1 MPHPQI
7 GDSCCLMGAV
17 WSGIFIEFAVEI
29 NPISRW
35 HICQGSVNSIAYSP
49 DGTYLATVGRDGYL
63 RVFDYSKEQLIF
75 GGKSYY
81 GALLCCAWSPDE
93 KYILTGGEEDLVTVW
108 SMEDRKVVAWGEG
121 HNSWVSGVAFDS
133 YWSPPSSDDTE
144 ENIVYRFGSVGQDT
158 KLLLW
163 DLPMD
168 EIVVPLRRSSLG
180 GSPTFSTGSQS
191 SHWDST
197 CPVGTLQPA
206 PSMRDVPKL
215 SPLVAHC
222 VHSEPLSGLVFTEEA
237 ILTASWEGHV
247 KIWKRPGEPE
257 SKSNSE
263 SLVGASSKDQP
274 LMGKGYTES
283 SKSKPLAE
291 SKSNNSKTLLGV
303 SSKDQQSLT
312 SKGGVFNFKEMSK
325 SSRLGYLP

>member
-1 MPHPQI
+1 
-7 GDSCCLMGAV
+7 
-17 WSGIFIEFAVEI
+17 
-29 NPISRW
+29 
-35 HICQGSVNSIAYSP
+35 
-49 DGTYLATVGRDGYL
+49 
-63 RVFDYSKEQLIF
+63 
-75 GGKSYY
+75 
-81 GALLCCAWSPDE
+81 
-93 KYILTGGEEDLVTVW
+93 
-108 SMEDRKVVAWGEG
+108 MEDRK
-121 HNSWVSGVAFDS
+121 VSGVAFDS

-237 ILTASWEGHV
+237 ILTASW
-247 KIWKRPGEPE
+247 
-257 SKSNSE
+257 
-263 SLVGASSKDQP
+263 
-274 LMGKGYTES
+274 KG
-283 SKSKPLAE
+283 
-291 SKSNNSKTLLGV
+291 
-303 SSKDQQSLT
+303 
-312 SKGGVFNFKEMSK
+312 MSK
-325 SSRLGYLP
+325 FGRDQANLKVNQTQNPWSVLVQRTNPSWAKVTQNCRKASHWLKVNRTTQNPARC